1 MLEASGREGRMI
13 MVAHSEQYRE
23 AIRLDT
29 PSARDLRELGVQNK
43 NPQAFSLR
51 VNKLRQASIFDIT
64 LATLTAG

>member
-1 MLEASGREGRMI
+1 

-51 VNKLRQASIFDIT
+51 VNTVRRASIFAI
-64 LATLTAG
+64 LPFWC